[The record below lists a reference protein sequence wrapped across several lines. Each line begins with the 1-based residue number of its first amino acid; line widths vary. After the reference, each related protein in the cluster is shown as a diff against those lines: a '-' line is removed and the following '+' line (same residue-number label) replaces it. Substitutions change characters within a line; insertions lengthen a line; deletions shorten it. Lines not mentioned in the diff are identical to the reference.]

1 MKLIETQEQRYKLF
15 INLFV
20 LGLSLF
26 GIARKEYNY
35 NESSAFERFMIDSL
49 APMQRSMGLIKFEIS
64 NFFEFYLNNI
74 NASKDNQA
82 LKKSISELNN
92 QIFSYHELDKENK
105 RLKELLDFG
114 EEIPSRKVLAQIVAW
129 DASSDFKILR
139 VNKGH
144 SDGIKLQSPV
154 VTSVGLVGY
163 IYRLTDHF
171 ADILTVLDPN
181 NRIDGLVG
189 RTRSHGIIEGLSTDR
204 AIMKY
209 VARTEP
215 VVLDD
220 LVVTSGLGNIYPK
233 GVQIGT
239 ISKIERESYGITQY
253 IEITPAVDFSK
264 LEEVVVLVSDAKL
277 WKQKEWDAL
286 DNDKEN
292 EEGLSA
298 QEVIEENKLA
308 EAKKELKAKKKKA
321 DAKQAKEAKEAKD
334 AKEAKE
340 KTESEKEIK
349 KEEAP
354 KI

>member
-15 INLFV
+15 VNLFV
-20 LGLSLF
+20 LVLSLF
-26 GIARKEYNY
+26 GMVRKENNY

-49 APMQRSMGLIKFEIS
+49 APMQRSMGLLKFEVS

-74 NASKDNQA
+74 NASKDNQN

-105 RLKELLDFG
+105 RLKELLEFG

-129 DASSDFKILR
+129 DSSSDFKILR

-144 SDGIKLQSPV
+144 ADGIKLQSPV

-204 AIMKY
+204 ATMKY

-233 GVQIGT
+233 GVQIGS

-253 IEITPAVDFSK
+253 IEIAPAVDFSK
-264 LEEVVVLVSDAKL
+264 LEEVVVLVSDAKM

-286 DNDKEN
+286 DNDKDN
-292 EEGLSA
+292 EEGQSA
-298 QEVIEENKLA
+298 QEVIEESKLA
-308 EAKKELKAKKKKA
+308 KAKKVLRAKLKKKKA
-321 DAKQAKEAKEAKD
+321 DSLKILKES
-334 AKEAKE
+334 KE
-340 KTESEKEIK
+340 KSESTDQTK
-349 KEEAP
+349 KEVTP
-354 KI
+354 KL